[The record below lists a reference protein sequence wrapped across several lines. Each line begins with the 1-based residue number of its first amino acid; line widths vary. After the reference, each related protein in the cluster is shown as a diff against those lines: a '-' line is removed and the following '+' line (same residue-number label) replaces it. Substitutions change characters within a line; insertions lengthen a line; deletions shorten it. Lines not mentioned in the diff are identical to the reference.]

1 MIWWTLM
8 RSPSCVLHVSHF
20 QYSGWVMIILKVGY
34 WERLLLLLSDI
45 SFISGD
51 EFSSGCQNIKLSIY
65 IIIWISY
72 WTETSCVQSFSVA
85 IALSL
90 DLRNITQV
98 TSFKNKP
105 LFLTLLL
112 LFFVTFL
119 KRTKISRGE
128 LWKKLLIIIII
139 NTFWLF
145 LQLLV
150 SVGLEDYHLI
160 CVWNWKKGKIL
171 ASTRGH
177 TDRVSY
183 HD

>member
-1 MIWWTLM
+1 MNIDAITQL
-8 RSPSCVLHVSHF
+8 RAA
-20 QYSGWVMIILKVGY
+20 
-34 WERLLLLLSDI
+34 RLPFSIFWLSD
-45 SFISGD
+45 D
-51 EFSSGCQNIKLSIY
+51 NIKSGLLRKTVVAVIWHFIHIWRWIFLRLSKHQTQHLY
-65 IIIWISY
+65 IWISY